1 MKDKLLVVDIGNTN
15 IVFGV
20 YKGKDLMASYRMKTD
35 KEKAADEFGIL
46 MTQMLSYSGINP
58 AEIMDVIISSV
69 VPPIMYSFE
78 RAIQKYFG
86 INPMVVG
93 PGIKTG
99 LNIKT
104 ENPKEVGSDR
114 IVNAVAV
121 NELYGGPAVIID
133 FGTATTFCALS
144 RKSEYLGGAI
154 APGIKISAEALFSH
168 ASRLH
173 RIELQKPPSV
183 IGKNTVHAMQ
193 SGILYGYV
201 GLVDYM
207 VNRIK
212 EEMDEANA
220 KVIATGGLA
229 RLIAEESK
237 TIQIVNPT
245 LTLEGLRIIYYKN
258 KQMSV

>member
-15 IVFGV
+15 IVLGV
-20 YKGKDLMASYRMKTD
+20 YQENQLISSFRIKTD
-35 KEKAADEFGIL
+35 KEKSADEFGIL
-46 MTQMLSYSGINP
+46 LSQLLNHSNINNN
-58 AEIMDVIISSV
+58 EIMDTIISSV

-78 RAIQKYFG
+78 RAIQRYFNVTP
-86 INPMVVG
+86 IVVG

-121 NELYGGPAVIID
+121 NTLYGGPAIIID

-144 RKSEYLGGAI
+144 SKSEYLGGAI
-154 APGIKISAEALFSH
+154 APGIRISADALFSK
-168 ASRLH
+168 ASKLH
-173 RIELQKPPSV
+173 RIELQKPPSY

-193 SGILYGYV
+193 SGILFGYV

-207 VNRIK
+207 VEK
-212 EEMDEANA
+212 FKVEMNEDNI

-229 RLIAEESK
+229 RLISQESK
-237 TIQIVNPT
+237 TIQIVNPN
-245 LTLEGLRIIYYKN
+245 LTLEGLKILYYKN
-258 KQMSV
+258 K